1 MSKLMKL
8 GGVMRPQKGK
18 RSANSGRV
26 AIYRR
31 EVRAPLQR
39 FDYFISTTSQTHLQS
54 EYNAAPSTFLDSYPS
69 TS

>member
-1 MSKLMKL
+1 MKL
-8 GGVMRPQKGK
+8 GGVTRPQEGK

-26 AIYRR
+26 ATYRR
-31 EVRAPLQR
+31 KYEYPLQHI
-39 FDYFISTTSQTHLQS
+39 DHFISTTSQTHLQS